1 MVSLGLRI
9 EKALEIAQMPK
20 STYYYKSTGQ
30 RKGKAP
36 SQYTLY
42 KSKRVSN
49 AHVVRAINKILEEEF
64 IDYGY
69 HRTTEALKN
78 IGYQINHKKVYR
90 LMKEHSLLFKP
101 FKKNKF
107 DRVFVKYNTPM
118 CKRVFETL
126 EIDIKY
132 IYIHGLKKNAYL
144 ITLMD
149 IFSRA
154 ALVWRIDTNMKADQV
169 VELINE
175 LNNNYLI
182 PLEIETNT
190 LKVKIRTDNGSQ
202 FIAKIF
208 RNILNNLNIDNE
220 YIKPATPQQNG
231 HIESFHNT
239 INKLVINHYCFGDLE
254 EAKAV
259 FSRFYNT
266 YNNKRIMKSIL
277 NKTPMDFIKLWAKN
291 GIEVKKVENKIKYFF
306 REKSPH
312 NSVANSSAESY
323 YLQNKIN
330 ENFNVFLTNN

>member
-1 MVSLGLRI
+1 MVSQGLSTV
-9 EKALEIAQMPK
+9 KALEIAQMPR

-30 RKGKAP
+30 RKGKVP

-42 KSKRVSN
+42 NGKKVDN
-49 AHVVRAINKILEEEF
+49 ADVVKTINSILEQEF

-69 HRTTEALKN
+69 HRTTEVLKN
-78 IGYQINHKKVYR
+78 MGYQINHKKVYR
-90 LMKEHSLLFKP
+90 LMKENKLLFKP
-101 FKKNKF
+101 FKKNRIDK
-107 DRVFVKYNTPM
+107 VFVRYNTPM

-149 IFSRA
+149 VFSRA
-154 ALVWRIDTNMKADQV
+154 ALVWRIETKMKAGQAV
-169 VELINE
+169 ALVNE
-175 LNNNYLI
+175 LNDSYLI
-182 PLEIETNT
+182 PLGIEGNT
-190 LKVKIRTDNGSQ
+190 LKIKIRSDNGSQ

-208 RNILNNLNIDNE
+208 RNILDNLHIENE

-239 INKLVINHYCFGDLE
+239 INRLVTNHYYFDGLD
-254 EAKAV
+254 EARAV

-266 YNNKRIMKSIL
+266 YNKKRIMKSIL
-277 NKTPMDFIKLWAKN
+277 NKTPMDFIKAWANN
-291 GIEVKKVENKIKYFF
+291 GIEIKKINGKIKYFF
-306 REKSPH
+306 REKSPQFVEGPY
-312 NSVANSSAESY
+312 SEIC

-330 ENFNVFLTNN
+330 DNFNVFLNHY

>member
-42 KSKRVSN
+42 KCRRVSN
-49 AHVVRAINKILEEEF
+49 THVVRAIKKILEEEF

-90 LMKEHSLLFKP
+90 LMKEHSLLFKS
-101 FKKNKF
+101 FNKNKF
-107 DRVFVKYNTPM
+107 NKVFVKYNTPM
-118 CKRVFETL
+118 CKRVFEIL

-132 IYIHGLKKNAYL
+132 IYIHGLRRNAYL

-149 IFSRA
+149 VFSRA
-154 ALVWRIDTNMKADQV
+154 ALVWRIDTNMKANQV

-190 LKVKIRTDNGSQ
+190 LKIKIRTDNGSQ

-208 RNILNNLNIDNE
+208 RNILSSLNIDNE

-231 HIESFHNT
+231 HIESFHST
-239 INKLVINHYCFGDLE
+239 INKLVVNHYYFDDLE
-254 EAKAV
+254 EAKAI

-277 NKTPMDFIKLWAKN
+277 NKTPMDFINLWAQNK
-291 GIEVKKVENKIKYFF
+291 IEVKKTEKKIKYFF
-306 REKSPH
+306 REKSPQ
-312 NSVANSSAESY
+312 SVANSSAESY

-330 ENFNVFLTNN
+330 ENFNVFLNHY